1 MSPRRALPPLL
12 ALALVLSW
20 ALPSPATASTELPFR
35 RAGSNLIVSFSGGTV
50 QLVLEGKTG
59 NGWKPLA
66 IQYGG
71 RGIQTW
77 SSRTNP
83 KTGQGIVT
91 FTIPRG
97 YLPNQLRIISSPAK
111 FPTARLRGPKDFPGT
126 VPASTQVMSSSMT
139 GNVAVN
145 ATRSTDS
152 SIPSTVTESDIWKV
166 IGNQLFFF
174 NQYRGLQIFDLRDP
188 AQPTRTGSLRLA
200 ASGEQF
206 YALDESGSNLA
217 LLATDYSTQTSS
229 VYLISVKD
237 GRPSLEGT
245 LPVAGHVEDSRLIGS
260 RLYVASSD
268 SSWTNSSFRST
279 VTIQGFDLTNLKS
292 PIRFTPV
299 SGEGYAPVLQGTNS
313 TLLVASTA
321 PSDWNRSRVF
331 VIDISSPT
339 GQPTLVKTLIAK
351 GSVADQFKLHVAN
364 GTISVVSNSWDWTT
378 GWSARKTWVENFPVA
393 GEDVTPLAQLELEAA
408 RGESL
413 HATRFDGD
421 KLYVVTF
428 LNIDPLFVVDLSD
441 PAAPKVTGHLEI
453 PGWSTYIQPYGDRL
467 LAIGVED
474 GKVTVSLFD
483 VADPAAPSLLSRV
496 ALGEG
501 SSWSEANYDEKAA
514 GFFPEQGLALVPYQT
529 WGPNGW
535 KNATAVV
542 QVSDQGLT
550 YQSSIDHEFTARR
563 AAVSGNHILSISG
576 QELIVENAQ
585 DLKALVRLSQL
596 SLSWQVD
603 RVVPFGSSHLIQ
615 IEDGEETNG
624 YLGWYSLRYWSR
636 NNLRPTMLRI
646 SPASSPDDLIE
657 EIDMGQGRVI
667 GAVER
672 DGRLYVGQYVSGTT
686 GQNLLRTWVFD
697 ASAPPTL
704 RELTHVDTPLE
715 TGAARLNLNQ
725 ATALWPTP
733 TTLVWHIPAFAFYSQ
748 YMPLR
753 PVFLADNPVISSG
766 ASSIVLGASSTPL
779 SSTVLTNSP
788 QPLQTLTLTN
798 SAPAPV
804 NKSSKTTTSSAAGNV
819 VLSNTTAALSLVM
832 GSPVIYPWY
841 GSASDV
847 AAVLCPILTAPQQGT
862 ARALAALAI
871 QGTQGAAVR
880 SFHGGAFGS
889 GGFVLSS
896 YQEDGTDSARS
907 SRRRAWLQVVDFRDA
922 SAVVARDRVSIPG
935 ELIAASEIDS
945 RGALLITVD
954 SNGNTFRA
962 CAYDGLSAYQ
972 LDTWTTNDQGLATTA
987 SPSGR
992 VFLARTWNNPQIRS
1006 LGYDS
1011 VSGRLQ
1017 VSSALSLSEPI
1028 YELTAREDVLFAS
1041 GPASVSAVKFNASGA
1056 LSSPVVLRTS
1066 SNLWINLDRT
1076 SYLPGNGAW
1085 FPAGAYGVEFLSLK
1099 TP

>member
-1 MSPRRALPPLL
+1 
-12 ALALVLSW
+12 
-20 ALPSPATASTELPFR
+20 
-35 RAGSNLIVSFSGGTV
+35 
-50 QLVLEGKTG
+50 
-59 NGWKPLA
+59 
-66 IQYGG
+66 
-71 RGIQTW
+71 
-77 SSRTNP
+77 
-83 KTGQGIVT
+83 
-91 FTIPRG
+91 
-97 YLPNQLRIISSPAK
+97 
-111 FPTARLRGPKDFPGT
+111 
-126 VPASTQVMSSSMT
+126 
-139 GNVAVN
+139 
-145 ATRSTDS
+145 
-152 SIPSTVTESDIWKV
+152 
-166 IGNQLFFF
+166 
-174 NQYRGLQIFDLRDP
+174 
-188 AQPTRTGSLRLA
+188 
-200 ASGEQF
+200 
-206 YALDESGSNLA
+206 
-217 LLATDYSTQTSS
+217 
-229 VYLISVKD
+229 
-237 GRPSLEGT
+237 
-245 LPVAGHVEDSRLIGS
+245 
-260 RLYVASSD
+260 
-268 SSWTNSSFRST
+268 
-279 VTIQGFDLTNLKS
+279 
-292 PIRFTPV
+292 
-299 SGEGYAPVLQGTNS
+299 
-313 TLLVASTA
+313 
-321 PSDWNRSRVF
+321 
-331 VIDISSPT
+331 
-339 GQPTLVKTLIAK
+339 
-351 GSVADQFKLHVAN
+351 
-364 GTISVVSNSWDWTT
+364 
-378 GWSARKTWVENFPVA
+378 
-393 GEDVTPLAQLELEAA
+393 
-408 RGESL
+408 
-413 HATRFDGD
+413 
-421 KLYVVTF
+421 
-428 LNIDPLFVVDLSD
+428 
-441 PAAPKVTGHLEI
+441 
-453 PGWSTYIQPYGDRL
+453 
-467 LAIGVED
+467 
-474 GKVTVSLFD
+474 VSLFD

-529 WGPNGW
+529 SDPNGW

-542 QVSDQGLT
+542 EVTDQGLT

-585 DLKALVRLSQL
+585 DLKSLVRLSQL

-603 RVVPFGSSHLIQ
+603 RVVPFGPSHLIQ

-624 YLGWYSLRYWSR
+624 YLGWYSLWAWSR

-733 TTLVWHIPAFAFYSQ
+733 TTLVWHIPAFAFY
-748 YMPLR
+748 YPYLT
-753 PVFLADNPVISSG
+753 PVYLADSQIITLSTGTILSG
-766 ASSIVLGASSTPL
+766 ASSTNL
-779 SSTVLTNSP
+779 SSSMLTTSP
-788 QPLQTLTLTN
+788 RPVQTLTLTN

-804 NKSSKTTTSSAAGNV
+804 KKSSTTTTSSASGAI
-819 VLSNTTAALSLVM
+819 VLSNSMAATSLVM
-832 GSPVIYPWY
+832 DRAAIYPWY
-841 GSASDV
+841 GAASDV
-847 AAVLCPILTAPQQGT
+847 AALLCPIATAAPQGT
-862 ARALAALAI
+862 PIALPALPI
-871 QGTQGAAVR
+871 QGTSGAAVR
-880 SFHGGAFGS
+880 SFQSSAFAS
-889 GGFVLSS
+889 GGFVLTS
-896 YQEDGTDSARS
+896 YHEDGTDSARS

-945 RGALLITVD
+945 RGAILITLD
-954 SNGNTFRA
+954 GNGNTFRA

-1028 YELTAREDVLFAS
+1028 YELTAREDVVFAS
-1041 GPASVSAVKFNASGA
+1041 GPASVSAVKFNAAGA
-1056 LSSPVVLRTS
+1056 LSTPVVLRTS
-1066 SNLWINLDRT
+1066 SNLWLNLDRT